1 MCAPT
6 GASAPLLE
14 VTDLSVTFPQRG
26 GPDVNAVRGISYRV
40 HKGEFLGI
48 VGESG
53 SGKSVSSLALMGLL
67 PSSARVTGSIRF
79 GGRSLLDL
87 NDRQLSGI
95 RGREISMIF
104 QDPLSALTPVYT
116 VGDQIAE
123 ALLLHDSALSK
134 RAARARAVELLTVVG
149 IPAPERRAKAF
160 PHEFS
165 GGMRQRA
172 MIAMAIANDPQL
184 IIADEP
190 TTALDVTIQAQILEV
205 LEKAKDLT
213 GAAVVLITHDL
224 GVVAGHADRIAVMY
238 AGKLVENGTTAEVFA
253 APQMPYTI
261 GLLRSVPNMQT
272 AGTERLVPL
281 EGRPPSLTALPAGCP
296 FAARCPIAVAI
307 CHEREPGLLAH
318 GLAVPDELTVTTVK
332 TVTSVTAAPA
342 TSGPTTLDPDL
353 ADALGVEHVSA
364 CHRSDEIASG
374 LLTRADI
381 FPRPA
386 PLAVQHRATASAAEP
401 VLTVTD
407 LVRHFPLTKGGV
419 FSRQIGTV
427 RAVDGVSFSIRAGQT
442 LGLVGESGC
451 GKSTTIL
458 EILEMTRPQGG
469 RILIDGKDVAGLS
482 RAELLRLRKDVQIV
496 FQDPM
501 AALDPRLPIGDIIGE
516 PLTVHGVRP
525 DERRARV
532 AELLDLVGLDPQM
545 ADRYPHEFSGGQRQ
559 RIGIARA
566 LATNPRLVVLDE
578 PVSALDVSIQ
588 AGVINLLEDLKEKLN
603 LSYLFVAHD
612 LAIVRQIADTVA
624 VMYLGRIVEYGPVA
638 EVFASPR
645 HPYTQALISAAPIP
659 DPVIER
665 SRRRVLLEGD
675 LPSPTEQI
683 DGCNFRSRCPLYTL
697 LAASDKA
704 LCETV
709 DPVLEVHGAVETACH
724 HVDRDP
730 RTLSPRP
737 ELFTSREGE
746 SQ

>member
-1 MCAPT
+1 MTNVLTNGIPGGNRRT
-6 GASAPLLE
+6 DPPLLE

-26 GPDVNAVRGISYRV
+26 GPSVQAVRGISYQV

-67 PSSARVTGSIRF
+67 PSSAQVTGSITF

-87 NDRQLSGI
+87 TDRQLSRI
-95 RGREISMIF
+95 RGQEISMIF

-123 ALLLHDSALSK
+123 ALLLHDAAFSK
-134 RAARARAVELLTVVG
+134 RAASARAIELLKLVG
-149 IPAPERRAKAF
+149 IPAPERRARAF

-172 MIAMAIANDPQL
+172 MIAMSIANDPRL

-205 LEKAKDLT
+205 LEKAKSLT

-238 AGKLVENGTTAEVFA
+238 AGKLVENGTTDEVFA
-253 APQMPYTI
+253 TPHMPYTI

-272 AGTERLVPL
+272 AGTQRLVPL
-281 EGRPPSLTALPAGCP
+281 EGRPPSLTALPRGCP
-296 FAARCPIAVAI
+296 FAARCPISVAA
-307 CHEREPGLLAH
+307 CLDTEPVLLEHA
-318 GLAVPDELTVTTVK
+318 P
-332 TVTSVTAAPA
+332 AAPGVPVA
-342 TSGPTTLDPDL
+342 G
-353 ADALGVEHVSA
+353 LGEAVHVAA
-364 CHRSDEIASG
+364 CHRSAEIASG
-374 LLTRADI
+374 GLTRPDV
-381 FPRPA
+381 FPRPE
-386 PLAVQHRATASAAEP
+386 PLAVEHREKNRDAQP
-401 VLTVTD
+401 VLSVTG
-407 LVRHFPLTKGGV
+407 LVRHFPLSKGGV

-427 RAVDGVSFSIRAGQT
+427 RAVDGVSFSIQPGQT

-458 EILEMTRPQGG
+458 EILEMTKPQAGQ
-469 RILIDGKDVAGLS
+469 ILIDGQDVATLG
-482 RAELLRLRKDVQIV
+482 RADLLRLRKDVQIV

-501 AALDPRLPIGDIIGE
+501 AALDPRLPIGDIIAE
-516 PLTVHGVRP
+516 PLTVHGVNAAN
-525 DERRARV
+525 RRTRV
-532 AELLDLVGLDPQM
+532 AELLDLVGLDPAM

-559 RIGIARA
+559 RVGIARA

-588 AGVINLLEDLKEKLN
+588 AGVINLLEDLKEQLN

-638 EVFASPR
+638 EVFAHPR

-665 SRRRVLLEGD
+665 SRTRVLLEGD

-697 LAASDKA
+697 LPPQKRA
-704 LCETV
+704 LCESI
-709 DPVLEVHGAVETACH
+709 DPLLALHGTVETACH
-724 HVDRDP
+724 HVEHS
-730 RTLSPRP
+730 TL
-737 ELFTSREGE
+737 LTAAV
-746 SQ
+746 

>member
-1 MCAPT
+1 MTDFLTAAADAGRVSGRT
-6 GASAPLLE
+6 PLLR
-14 VTDLSVTFPQRG
+14 VRNLSVTFPQRS
-26 GPDVNAVRGISYRV
+26 GPAVNAVRGISYDV
-40 HKGEFLGI
+40 HEGEFLGI

-67 PSSARVTGSIRF
+67 PSSAQVSGSIDF
-79 GGRSLLDL
+79 DGHKLLEM
-87 NDRQLSGI
+87 NDRQLSGL
-95 RGREISMIF
+95 RGRDLSMIF

-123 ALLLHDSALSK
+123 ALLLHDAALSK
-134 RAARARAVELLTVVG
+134 QAARARAVELLKVVG

-172 MIAMAIANDPQL
+172 MIAMSIANDPKL
-184 IIADEP
+184 IVADEP

-205 LEKAKDLT
+205 LEKAKELT

-238 AGKLVENGTTAEVFA
+238 AGNLVENGSTADVFSE
-253 APQMPYTI
+253 PHMPYSI

-272 AGTERLVPL
+272 AGTQRLVPL
-281 EGRPPSLTALPAGCP
+281 EGRPPSLTALPPGCP
-296 FAARCPIAVAI
+296 FAARCPIALDVCSEVEPLLAVHGESAADVAV
-307 CHEREPGLLAH
+307 PGLELA
-318 GLAVPDELTVTTVK
+318 PD
-332 TVTSVTAAPA
+332 P
-342 TSGPTTLDPDL
+342 TLD
-353 ADALGVEHVSA
+353 GHVAA
-364 CHRSDEIASG
+364 CHRAGEIASG
-374 LLTRADI
+374 RLTRADV

-386 PLAVQHRATASAAEP
+386 PLEMQHAATRETQVP
-401 VLTVTD
+401 VLTVTG
-407 LVRHFPLTKGGV
+407 LKRHFPLTNGGL
-419 FSRQIGTV
+419 FSRRIGTV
-427 RAVDGVSFSIRAGQT
+427 RAVDGVSFSIQPGQT

-458 EILEMTRPQGG
+458 EILEMTTPQAGQ
-469 RILIDGKDVAGLS
+469 ILIDGTDIGTAS
-482 RAELLRLRKDVQIV
+482 RAERLKLRKDVQIV

-501 AALDPRLPIGDIIGE
+501 AAIDPRLPIGEVIGE
-516 PLTVHGVRP
+516 PLTVHGVGRA
-525 DERRARV
+525 ERRARV
-532 AELLDLVGLDPQM
+532 QELLDLVGLDPQM

-588 AGVINLLEDLKEKLN
+588 AGVINLLEDLKEQLG

-638 EVFASPR
+638 EVFSHPR

-659 DPVIER
+659 DPEIER
-665 SRRRVLLEGD
+665 SRTRVLLEGD
-675 LPSPTEQI
+675 LPSPTEEI
-683 DGCNFRSRCPLYTL
+683 TGCNFRTRCPLYRL
-697 LAASDKA
+697 LDPAAQS
-704 LCETV
+704 LCATDDPPLVTHDGV
-709 DPVLEVHGAVETACH
+709 DAACH
-724 HVDRDP
+724 HVDRNQIVDSALALTP
-730 RTLSPRP
+730 
-737 ELFTSREGE
+737 
-746 SQ
+746 

>member
-1 MCAPT
+1 VTDLVSAQGPSAPVRA
-6 GASAPLLE
+6 GAPLLE

-26 GPDVNAVRGISYRV
+26 GPDVNAVRGISYQV
-40 HKGEFLGI
+40 HTGEFLGI

-123 ALLLHDSALSK
+123 ALLLHDSALGK
-134 RAARARAVELLTVVG
+134 RAAQARAVELLKVVG

-205 LEKAKDLT
+205 LEKAKELT

-238 AGKLVENGTTAEVFA
+238 AGKLVENGTTTEVFA
-253 APQMPYTI
+253 APHMPYTI

-281 EGRPPSLTALPAGCP
+281 EGRPPSLTALPRGCP
-296 FAARCPIAVAI
+296 FAARCPIAIDV
-307 CHEREPGLLAH
+307 CRETEPGLLVH
-318 GLAVPDELTVTTVK
+318 GLTLSDEL
-332 TVTSVTAAPA
+332 AAE
-342 TSGPTTLDPDL
+342 L
-353 ADALGVEHVSA
+353 AAEHVAA

-374 LLTRADI
+374 LLTRADV

-386 PLAVQHRATASAAEP
+386 PLAVQHSRARAEAEP
-401 VLTVTD
+401 VLSVTG

-427 RAVDGVSFSIRAGQT
+427 RAVDGVSFSIQAGQT

-458 EILEMTRPQGG
+458 EILEMTKPQAG
-469 RILIDGKDVAGLS
+469 RILIDGKDVSGLG

-516 PLTVHGVRP
+516 PLTVHGVKP
-525 DERRARV
+525 DARQGRV

-638 EVFASPR
+638 EVFVRPR

-665 SRRRVLLEGD
+665 SRKRVLLEGD
-675 LPSPTEQI
+675 LPSPTEKI

-697 LAASDKA
+697 LADTDKA

-709 DPVLEVHGAVETACH
+709 DPALRAHGQVQTACH
-724 HVDRDP
+724 HVERNDLAISASLAGRED
-730 RTLSPRP
+730 
-737 ELFTSREGE
+737 ELAP
-746 SQ
+746 

>member
-1 MCAPT
+1 MTNLLTNENPT
-6 GASAPLLE
+6 DKRRCDAPLLE

-26 GPDVNAVRGISYRV
+26 GPSVQAVRGISYQV

-67 PSSARVTGSIRF
+67 PSSAQVTGRISF

-87 NDRQLSGI
+87 NDRQLSRI
-95 RGREISMIF
+95 RGQEISMIF

-123 ALLLHDSALSK
+123 ALLLHDAALSK
-134 RAARARAVELLTVVG
+134 RAAAARAIELLQIVG
-149 IPAPERRAKAF
+149 IPAPERRARAF

-172 MIAMAIANDPQL
+172 MIAMAIANDPLL

-205 LEKAKDLT
+205 LEKAKSLT

-238 AGKLVENGTTAEVFA
+238 AGKLVENGTTDEVFA
-253 APQMPYTI
+253 SPHMPYTI

-272 AGTERLVPL
+272 AGTQRLVPL
-281 EGRPPSLTALPAGCP
+281 EGRPPSLTALPHGCP
-296 FAARCPIAVAI
+296 FAARCPIKVDACLDTEPVLRSHASA
-307 CHEREPGLLAH
+307 EPGT
-318 GLAVPDELTVTTVK
+318 P
-332 TVTSVTAAPA
+332 AAGVGEA
-342 TSGPTTLDPDL
+342 T
-353 ADALGVEHVSA
+353 HVAA
-364 CHRSDEIASG
+364 CHRSAEIASG
-374 LLTRADI
+374 ALTRPDV
-381 FPRPA
+381 FPRPE
-386 PLAVQHRATASAAEP
+386 PLAVEHHEANRDAQP
-401 VLTVTD
+401 VLTVTG

-427 RAVDGVSFSIRAGQT
+427 RAVDGVSFSIQPGQT

-458 EILEMTRPQGG
+458 EILEMTKPQAGQILVDGQDVSTLG
-469 RILIDGKDVAGLS
+469 RADV
-482 RAELLRLRKDVQIV
+482 LRLRKDVQIV

-501 AALDPRLPIGDIIGE
+501 AALDPRMPIGDIIAE
-516 PLTVHGVRP
+516 PLTVHGVKP
-525 DERRARV
+525 GARRARV
-532 AELLDLVGLDPQM
+532 GELLDLVGLDPEM
-545 ADRYPHEFSGGQRQ
+545 SDRYPHEFSGGQRQ
-559 RIGIARA
+559 RVGIARA

-588 AGVINLLEDLKEKLN
+588 AGVINLLEDLKERLN

-638 EVFASPR
+638 EVFAHPR

-665 SRRRVLLEGD
+665 SRKRVLLEGD

-697 LAASDKA
+697 LPPQKRA
-704 LCETV
+704 LCESIDPLLTLVGTV
-709 DPVLEVHGAVETACH
+709 QTACH
-724 HVDRDP
+724 HVEHSGLL
-730 RTLSPRP
+730 TAAV
-737 ELFTSREGE
+737 
-746 SQ
+746 